1 MKHDWATL
9 LQSALSTKPDSV
21 PADYMTMRQLV
32 VSLGTSETT
41 LRRKMR
47 VLEAQGLIARRMFR
61 VAIGCGRVVNVP
73 HWKIQSAPKSS
84 ST

>member
-1 MKHDWATL
+1 
-9 LQSALSTKPDSV
+9 
-21 PADYMTMRQLV
+21 